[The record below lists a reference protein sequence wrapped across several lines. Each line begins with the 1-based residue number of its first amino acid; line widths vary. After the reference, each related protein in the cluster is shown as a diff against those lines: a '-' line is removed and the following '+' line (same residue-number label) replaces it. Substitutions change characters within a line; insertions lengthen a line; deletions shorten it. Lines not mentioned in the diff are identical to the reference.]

1 MATRKSD
8 CLSSSGHENTAL
20 LLCRAAVW
28 CQRVT
33 PSFPAAAYSPF
44 LPFFLTLFHF
54 PSVLSVL
61 ITCCE
66 PGIDHSTTS
75 ARLFL
80 PDSSPCSPRYTHC
93 LVKLFIISSARFQ
106 SVPFSSQ
113 VKSHHPQARVTTS
126 KNAVALF
133 KAGVTTAYF
142 ICVCFSH
149 VRNKGG
155 RMHLLIWLHLTCDN
169 FFEMTVICSFMWMQM
184 PHQCQSDM
192 VETSL
197 LEFTPSFRIW
207 RKGDWWVL
215 VPGVWQSWL
224 EKVSSEQQFHKRIS
238 PVNATC
244 QRRKYGHIDSTCQRG
259 N

>member
-28 CQRVT
+28 CQRVA
-33 PSFPAAAYSPF
+33 PSFPAATYSPF

-80 PDSSPCSPRYTHC
+80 PDSSPCSPAPCTHR

-106 SVPFSSQ
+106 SVPSHKSS
-113 VKSHHPQARVTTS
+113 STS
-126 KNAVALF
+126 TCDDF
-133 KAGVTTAYF
+133 KECSRIIQSWSYR
-142 ICVCFSH
+142 C
-149 VRNKGG
+149 
-155 RMHLLIWLHLTCDN
+155 LLHLCTL
-169 FFEMTVICSFMWMQM
+169 
-184 PHQCQSDM
+184 QS
-192 VETSL
+192 
-197 LEFTPSFRIW
+197 R
-207 RKGDWWVL
+207 
-215 VPGVWQSWL
+215 
-224 EKVSSEQQFHKRIS
+224 
-238 PVNATC
+238 
-244 QRRKYGHIDSTCQRG
+244 
-259 N
+259 